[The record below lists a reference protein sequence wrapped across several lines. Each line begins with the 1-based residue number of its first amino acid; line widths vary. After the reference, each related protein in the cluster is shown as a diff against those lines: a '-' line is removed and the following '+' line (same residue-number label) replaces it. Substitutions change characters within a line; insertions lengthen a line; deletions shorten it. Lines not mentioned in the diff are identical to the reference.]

1 MGGFKK
7 IATDIEE
14 IIRNVYMFDDFS
26 TEKTFTEMVYKRC
39 YLDDIPSKY
48 MYYTDRKIKETLN
61 VL

>member
-14 IIRNVYMFDDFS
+14 IIRNVYMFSDFS

-39 YLDDIPSKY
+39 YEDRIPSKY
-48 MYYTDRKIKETLN
+48 MYYTDKKIKEALN
-61 VL
+61 V